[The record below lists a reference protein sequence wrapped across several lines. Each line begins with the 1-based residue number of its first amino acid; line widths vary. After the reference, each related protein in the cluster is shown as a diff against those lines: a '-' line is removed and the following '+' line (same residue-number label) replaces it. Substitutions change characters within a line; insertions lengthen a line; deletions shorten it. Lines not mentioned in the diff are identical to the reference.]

1 MNDHGRL
8 RLTPQDIRSV
18 QFPASRFG
26 TRGYREE
33 QVDEFLDLVA
43 ETLAGRDR
51 ELARA
56 RAEINRVKNWRE
68 DHNIPEQG
76 VRTPTPEE
84 VHLYSRAQL
93 AAEALEDRARRVLAQ
108 ADATARQRYAE
119 IMHQAAERT
128 KVLGVHAS
136 VIRAQLRAQ
145 LLQLAEEVQQLG
157 AAAPVDHELP
167 ANGELPG
174 AHRLR
179 DDQVHGT
186 DVHQAP

>member
-1 MNDHGRL
+1 MTDHR
-8 RLTPQDIRSV
+8 RRHLTPQDVRSV

-43 ETLAGRDR
+43 EALAGRDR

-128 KVLGVHAS
+128 KVLGVHAN
-136 VIRAQLRAQ
+136 VIRAQLQAQ
-145 LLQLAEEVQQLG
+145 LLQLADEVQQLG
-157 AAAPVDHELP
+157 APATVDHELP
-167 ANGELPG
+167 ANGQLPG
-174 AHRLR
+174 AHRLQS
-179 DDQVHGT
+179 DQVHGS
-186 DVHQAP
+186 DVRQVP